1 VKQIYI
7 KTVGYLVH
15 LHGYGSARTPVR
27 FNIKEKHL
35 DLITKQLKAEGIQ
48 FELCDYDES
57 VLTLNDRPP
66 DKKVKQPPV
75 NSEIDMKLLSKIIK
89 KVLSEVVSNDPTIQN
104 INEKVEKLIKSGQ
117 ITSPLEA
124 DENVRKPKK
133 KKEKQKEVEEDFI
146 PGIAIDEMKM
156 SKRSSFRI
164 EQIESDLNEAADML
178 KKVRK

>member
-1 VKQIYI
+1 MKQIYI

-66 DKKVKQPPV
+66 DKKVKQLIS
-75 NSEIDMKLLSKIIK
+75 NEIDMKLLSKIIK

-104 INEKVEKLIKSGQ
+104 INEKVDKLIKSGKL
-117 ITSPLEA
+117 TAPLEV
-124 DENVRKPKK
+124 DEDVKKVKK
-133 KKEKQKEVEEDFI
+133 KKERKKEQEEDFI

-164 EQIESDLNEAADML
+164 EQIETNLNEAADML
-178 KKVRK
+178 KKVTK

>member
-35 DLITKQLKAEGIQ
+35 DRITKQLKAEGIQ
-48 FELCDYDES
+48 FELGDYDEN
-57 VLTLNDRPP
+57 VLTLNDTPIN
-66 DKKVKQPPV
+66 KKVEKPV
-75 NSEIDMKLLSKIIK
+75 VTNEIDMKMLSKIIK

-104 INEKVEKLIKSGQ
+104 INEKIEKLIKSEK
-117 ITSPLEA
+117 ITSPLEE
-124 DENVRKPKK
+124 DESAKKPKK
-133 KKEKQKEVEEDFI
+133 KKEKQEEVEEDFI
-146 PGIAIDEMKM
+146 PGIDIDEMKM

-164 EQIESDLNEAADML
+164 EQLESNLNEAADML
-178 KKVRK
+178 SKVRK

>member
-1 VKQIYI
+1 MKQIYI

-48 FELCDYDES
+48 FELYDYDES
-57 VLTLNDRPP
+57 ILTLNDRPP
-66 DKKVKQPPV
+66 DKKVKQPIS
-75 NSEIDMKLLSKIIK
+75 NEIDMKLLSKIIK

-104 INEKVEKLIKSGQ
+104 INEKVDKLIKSGRL
-117 ITSPLEA
+117 TAPMEV
-124 DENVRKPKK
+124 DEDVKK
-133 KKEKQKEVEEDFI
+133 VKKRKEKQKEQEEDFI

-164 EQIESDLNEAADML
+164 EQIETNLNEAADML
-178 KKVRK
+178 KKVTK